1 MSENERNRD
10 FRDTVTTPETAFPMR
25 GNLPTR
31 EPEWLAHWEK
41 MDLFN
46 RLREESAG
54 RPKFVLHDGPPY
66 ANGNLHIGHA
76 LNKILKDVINRS
88 HQMLGKDAHYV
99 PGWDCHGL
107 PIELKVLQNLKSDER
122 KNLDT
127 LNLRKKATDY
137 AHI

>member
-46 RLREESAG
+46 IIQIFL
-54 RPKFVLHDGPPY
+54 V
-66 ANGNLHIGHA
+66 
-76 LNKILKDVINRS
+76 
-88 HQMLGKDAHYV
+88 
-99 PGWDCHGL
+99 
-107 PIELKVLQNLKSDER
+107 
-122 KNLDT
+122 
-127 LNLRKKATDY
+127 
-137 AHI
+137 